1 MNEEFKELLRKAKN
15 DYLSKKIVFDKMY
28 DYCITGKTD
37 AYMQY
42 KHNANRSNLK
52 VRTNFI
58 KKFIKEEV
66 SYLLSNK
73 ITYTSKSDNEDIIK
87 VINNYTSHWDKN
99 HDKNALRNILSYGSV
114 FELYYTEDV
123 YIGKNKET
131 TFNAKLITPRD
142 GYLLCNDR
150 NKPLAFL
157 RFYRKKFDNENIKY
171 IDVYTDNFIYRFDND
186 FNEVNPPVVNI
197 FGKIPVTKATISEY
211 EEFDTLFNELKDLV
225 DAYQTNLSDI
235 VNEIS
240 DYRLAY
246 LLLIGCQIDTVTKDE
261 NGKTQLEL
269 LKEKGVMQVDE
280 KGNAK
285 FLTKEINDTFVQNTL
300 NTLKKNMYEIS
311 NHIDTN
317 EKMQSNLSGSALRNR
332 LIGLEQ
338 RVRDSE
344 GSFKNL
350 LLGRLYFMFALVNK
364 LENKEYDF
372 RDISAKFTLNIPQDD
387 LLTAQT
393 LSQLPEGVIS
403 KTTGRSLFSF
413 ISNPDREK
421 QLVEQEQ
428 EEEINK
434 YDDGPQEPPIGDAN
448 ED

>member
-1 MNEEFKELLRKAKN
+1 MNEEFKELLKKAKS
-15 DYLSKKIVFDKMY
+15 DYLSRKIVFDKMY

-246 LLLIGCQIDTVTKDE
+246 LLLIGCQIDIVTKDE

-311 NHIDTN
+311 NHVDNT
-317 EKMQSNLSGSALRNR
+317 ERMQSNLSGVKMLPSL
-332 LIGLEQ
+332 LEIA
-338 RVRDSE
+338 
-344 GSFKNL
+344 G
-350 LLGRLYFMFALVNK
+350 
-364 LENKEYDF
+364 
-372 RDISAKFTLNIPQDD
+372 
-387 LLTAQT
+387 
-393 LSQLPEGVIS
+393 
-403 KTTGRSLFSF
+403 
-413 ISNPDREK
+413 
-421 QLVEQEQ
+421 
-428 EEEINK
+428 
-434 YDDGPQEPPIGDAN
+434 
-448 ED
+448 

>member
-1 MNEEFKELLRKAKN
+1 
-15 DYLSKKIVFDKMY
+15 
-28 DYCITGKTD
+28 
-37 AYMQY
+37 
-42 KHNANRSNLK
+42 
-52 VRTNFI
+52 
-58 KKFIKEEV
+58 
-66 SYLLSNK
+66 
-73 ITYTSKSDNEDIIK
+73 
-87 VINNYTSHWDKN
+87 
-99 HDKNALRNILSYGSV
+99 
-114 FELYYTEDV
+114 
-123 YIGKNKET
+123 
-131 TFNAKLITPRD
+131 
-142 GYLLCNDR
+142 
-150 NKPLAFL
+150 
-157 RFYRKKFDNENIKY
+157 
-171 IDVYTDNFIYRFDND
+171 
-186 FNEVNPPVVNI
+186 
-197 FGKIPVTKATISEY
+197 
-211 EEFDTLFNELKDLV
+211 
-225 DAYQTNLSDI
+225 
-235 VNEIS
+235 
-240 DYRLAY
+240 
-246 LLLIGCQIDTVTKDE
+246 
-261 NGKTQLEL
+261 
-269 LKEKGVMQVDE
+269 MQVDE

-285 FLTKEINDTFVQNTL
+285 FLTKEMNDTFVQNTL

-387 LLTAQT
+387 LIMAQT

-403 KTTGRSLFSF
+403 KTTGRGLFSF

-434 YDDGPQEPPIGDAN
+434 YKSIIKGV
-448 ED
+448 